1 MINDA
6 RDLLGVAFEDGH
18 DLFRILVEDRGVA
31 VVASGQDAAV
41 VGRIDVQ
48 RQDARHAGRMQ
59 TLGKETIQYYNQT
72 RTDICVKEYSK
83 KLKVRLQLTKV

>member
-6 RDLLGVAFEDGH
+6 RDLLGVAFQDGH

-48 RQDARHAGRMQ
+48 R
-59 TLGKETIQYYNQT
+59 
-72 RTDICVKEYSK
+72 
-83 KLKVRLQLTKV
+83 